1 MNNRSFEA
9 QIEPITAAPR
19 RARDRP
25 SRWLAATTGV
35 LLTVIGIALLV
46 PAITILIFV
55 IAIAVS
61 SGDVDS
67 PGLEAVAYLAAMTA
81 GGFVLWAA
89 GAKLLRGRPQTVLF
103 LRKFGYDDAK
113 DFVSHAASE
122 ALGRRWR
129 LVTLDDLSTQPVG
142 TKRWQQWLVR
152 IVMIVAAVV
161 AVWLVY
167 QAVQVLLNPDDDII
181 DNAVDSA
188 VEDGENPV
196 AGFIAAIVTAFVMAF
211 VVALVTVMAALMV
224 SFLTAVV
231 GAFGMV
237 TFAANRAL
245 TRAERDEWTPA
256 RSRDELIAFLD
267 RTEQQCSKLFAP
279 RIAVVRV
286 IDALWKE
293 AVSGLADISDA
304 VLIDITQPTESLL
317 WELQMLT
324 RRPDI
329 DLVVIGAA
337 DQVRALK
344 ASGGFDRDD
353 RASLAVLGPRPV
365 LVYGDDRKAFAR
377 ELRHMLD
384 ATRHDRGR

>member
-1 MNNRSFEA
+1 VSNRSFEA
-9 QIEPITAAPR
+9 QIEPITVAPR
-19 RARDRP
+19 QARGRAG
-25 SRWLAATTGV
+25 RWLAATTGV
-35 LLTVIGIALLV
+35 LLTVVGLALLL
-46 PAITILIFV
+46 PAITVVILV
-55 IAIAVS
+55 IALAVS
-61 SGDVDS
+61 SGDVGS
-67 PGLEAVAYLAAMTA
+67 PGLEAVASLTAMTV
-81 GGFVLWAA
+81 GGLVLWAA

-103 LRKFGYDDAK
+103 LRKFGFDEAK
-113 DFVSHAASE
+113 DFVSHAAGE

-142 TKRWQQWLVR
+142 TKRWKRWLVR
-152 IVMIVAAVV
+152 IIMIVAVVV
-161 AVWLVY
+161 AVWLIY
-167 QAVQVLLNPDDDII
+167 EAVQVLLNPDDDII

-188 VEDGENPV
+188 VEDAENPV
-196 AGFIAAIVTAFVMAF
+196 AGVFAAIVTAFAMAL
-211 VVALVTVMAALMV
+211 VVALVTVMAALIV

-267 RTEQQCSKLFAP
+267 RTEKQRSKLFAP

-304 VLIDITQPTESLL
+304 VLIDISQPTESLL
-317 WELQMLT
+317 WELQMLA

-329 DLVVIGAA
+329 ELVVIGAA
-337 DQVRALK
+337 DEVRALK

-384 ATRHDRGR
+384 TTQHDRGR

>member
-1 MNNRSFEA
+1 MSP
-9 QIEPITAAPR
+9 PITAAPR
-19 RARDRP
+19 RARGRP

-267 RTEQQCSKLFAP
+267 RTEQQRSKLFAP

-317 WELQMLT
+317 WELQMLA

-329 DLVVIGAA
+329 ELVVIGAA

-384 ATRHDRGR
+384 ATQHDRGR